1 MLGEHF
7 AQVKGYDAYA
17 QKADIARKG
26 GMDGAIDGSVKAAV
40 WGPPD
45 RILRELDARR
55 SVIDDFDLNAA
66 FRSGGIP
73 YEVADASLRLFA
85 KGGPPRAETLDQRP
99 IASAAD

>member
-1 MLGEHF
+1 MQGEHF

-17 QKADIARKG
+17 QKADIVRKG
-26 GMDGAIDGSVKAAV
+26 GMDGAIDGFVKASV

-55 SVIDDFDLNAA
+55 PVIGDFQVNTV
-66 FRSGGIP
+66 FHFGGIP

-85 KGGPPRAETLDQRP
+85 NKVLPVLKTWTSDP

>member
-1 MLGEHF
+1 M
-7 AQVKGYDAYA
+7 KGYDAYA
-17 QKADIARKG
+17 QKADIVRKG
-26 GMDGAIDGSVKAAV
+26 GMDGAIDGFVKASV

-55 SVIDDFDLNAA
+55 PVIGDFQVNTA
-66 FRSGGIP
+66 FHFGGIP

-85 KGGPPRAETLDQRP
+85 NKVLPVLKTWTSDP